1 MEPKLEAELT
11 LFSDKP
17 SCFSRANRVKD
28 KKTKTERFVTKK
40 VNCSLAFI
48 QRLGHSAH
56 NYKIAYNNRS
66 KQRQGYMGQLFAS
79 LAHGSAAFPGKE
91 TGYESEAASYPDVSL

>member
-1 MEPKLEAELT
+1 MQATNGRFAVVCLVHWPYMEPKLEAELT

-56 NYKIAYNNRS
+56 N
-66 KQRQGYMGQLFAS
+66 L
-79 LAHGSAAFPGKE
+79 
-91 TGYESEAASYPDVSL
+91 